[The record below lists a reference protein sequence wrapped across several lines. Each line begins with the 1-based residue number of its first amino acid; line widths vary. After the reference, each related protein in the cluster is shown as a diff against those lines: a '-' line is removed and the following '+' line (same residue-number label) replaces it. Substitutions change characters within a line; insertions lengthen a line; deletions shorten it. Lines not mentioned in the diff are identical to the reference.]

1 MLRAHAE
8 SWNAGDLD
16 GFLDAYMDSSETVFV
31 VGGSGVLRG
40 VDAIRE
46 RYLQGSW
53 RGGTPASALRF
64 QDVEITPLGTDH
76 AIVLGRYV
84 LADRETGAQ
93 TGTGLFTVIL
103 ARTEQGWRII
113 HDHTT
118 ASQ

>member
-1 MLRAHAE
+1 MLDAHAA

-16 GFLDAYMDSSETVFV
+16 GFLDAYLDSSETVFV

-40 VDAIRE
+40 VDTIRA

-64 QDVEITPLGTDH
+64 EDVEISPLGADH
-76 AIVLGRYV
+76 ALVLGRYV
-84 LADRETGAQ
+84 LTDRETGTT
-93 TGTGLFTVIL
+93 TGTGLFTVVL
-103 ARTEQGWRII
+103 ARTPQGWRII

>member
-1 MLRAHAE
+1 MLRSHAE
-8 SWNAGDLD
+8 AWNAGDLD
-16 GFLDAYMDSSETVFV
+16 GFLDAYLDSSETVFV

-40 VDAIRE
+40 VATIRD

-53 RGGTPASALRF
+53 RGGTPASELRF
-64 QDVEITPLGTDH
+64 EDVEITPLGADH
-76 AIVLGRYV
+76 ALLLGRYV
-84 LADRETGAQ
+84 LTDRETGAPA
-93 TGTGLFTVIL
+93 GTGYFTVIL